1 MLTKI
6 HKAHQG
12 ADSSI
17 RRARETLF
25 WPAMS
30 AAIRHACSTC
40 GLCARY
46 KAERPIEPMQSQ
58 EIPLLPWERI
68 SVDLFHLDGKQ
79 YLVSVDHYSDFIE
92 IDLLRNTSATAVI
105 NAMKKNFARKIPQV
119 CVSDNGPQF
128 ISHEYSRFASEYGFK
143 SIKSSP
149 YHSRSNGKAESAVKV
164 AKNILKKAC
173 HEDPYL
179 ALLAYRNTPQQGHTY
194 SPAERIMSRKLRDIT
209 VSIPQQLKP
218 YPVSSTGVVNE
229 IISRRSKSKE
239 QYDQRA
245 SSQPLDTFSRNDQVY
260 VKPNPKNKHKPW
272 IFGEV
277 VENRGQR
284 SCVVN
289 TSLGLIRRNHKQIR
303 KAEVRPQELY
313 KPKQGD
319 LDMMSLPEET
329 VPPPTTVEPVSI
341 SPAPMSSPS
350 SPVPTELAL
359 APPSFT
365 EGTHVPLR
373 RSTRVRR
380 PPTRWGDYIQ

>member
-1 MLTKI
+1 
-6 HKAHQG
+6 
-12 ADSSI
+12 
-17 RRARETLF
+17 
-25 WPAMS
+25 
-30 AAIRHACSTC
+30 
-40 GLCARY
+40 
-46 KAERPIEPMQSQ
+46 
-58 EIPLLPWERI
+58 
-68 SVDLFHLDGKQ
+68 
-79 YLVSVDHYSDFIE
+79 
-92 IDLLRNTSATAVI
+92 
-105 NAMKKNFARKIPQV
+105 
-119 CVSDNGPQF
+119 
-128 ISHEYSRFASEYGFK
+128 
-143 SIKSSP
+143 
-149 YHSRSNGKAESAVKV
+149 
-164 AKNILKKAC
+164 
-173 HEDPYL
+173 
-179 ALLAYRNTPQQGHTY
+179 
-194 SPAERIMSRKLRDIT
+194 MSRKLRDIT

-229 IISRRSKSKE
+229 IILRTNKSKE

-260 VKPNPKNKHKPW
+260 VKPHPKNKHKPW

-289 TSLGLIRRNHKQIR
+289 TSLGLIRRNHK
-303 KAEVRPQELY
+303 LY